1 MKRFLSSPFFLIALI
16 AFAFP
21 FFTVQ
26 CAQEGFGDLAGQLGE
41 QFGGEVTQEELQQT
55 VTGLDLITGEAEETL
70 AESDTEDTPVPGPTP
85 TTLPGLPGDQ
95 AGAVEP
101 DLGLVKILA
110 IAAAAVAL
118 LGIFLSLLGGRTG
131 GLVALILGAIGAILV
146 FLLPGQFESGLFG
159 GQAGQLRGFIE
170 VKNEWGYWL
179 ALAGF
184 VIAAITGLLRLLMR
198 EGPRPMPTGPPPG
211 AGTTSG
217 FGPPPA
223 APPPAAPP
231 PAQPPPPPPPGGP
244 PPGEPPPGR
253 QPPP

>member
-16 AFAFP
+16 AFVFP

-41 QFGGEVTQEELQQT
+41 QFGGEVNQEQIEQT
-55 VTGLDLITGEAEETL
+55 VTGLELITGEAEENL
-70 AESDTEDTPVPGPTP
+70 AQNDTEDTPVPGPTP
-85 TTLPGLPGDQ
+85 LPGLPGNQ

-101 DLGLVKILA
+101 DLGLVQILA
-110 IAAAAVAL
+110 IVAAAVAL

-131 GLVALILGAIGAILV
+131 GLLALILGAIGAIVV
-146 FLLPGQFESGLFG
+146 FLLPGQFESGIFG
-159 GQAGQLRGFIE
+159 DQADQLRGFVE
-170 VKNEWGYWL
+170 VKNEGGYWL

-184 VIAAITGLLRLLMR
+184 VIAAITGLLRLLIPER
-198 EGPRPMPTGPPPG
+198 PRPIAAGPPPD

-217 FGPPPA
+217 FGPPLA
-223 APPPAAPP
+223 APPPA
-231 PAQPPPPPPPGGP
+231 PPPPPPPPEGP
-244 PPGEPPPGR
+244 PPGQPAPGR